1 MPTEHPVNDPAWT
14 PPRLIHTFTGH
25 LFTGTLKLLVV
36 ALLFWVSTL
45 FGDSMTASL
54 GTSIGVLVATL
65 LLGEL
70 LAVGIERPFVI
81 RGRLNEPGG
90 WGYSVLPLLAY
101 LLTGSVF
108 AFIAWGNSVT
118 AVVFGIIHAAVNMGL
133 FFLIRP
139 WQAGETQQETDAK
152 LAEFKAMTKEHFAE
166 DIVEIKTRA
175 RERTK
180 NAYYATKDKKRRQS
194 KSEDQD

>member
-65 LLGEL
+65 LLGSFS
-70 LAVGIERPFVI
+70 R
-81 RGRLNEPGG
+81 
-90 WGYSVLPLLAY
+90 
-101 LLTGSVF
+101 
-108 AFIAWGNSVT
+108 
-118 AVVFGIIHAAVNMGL
+118 
-133 FFLIRP
+133 
-139 WQAGETQQETDAK
+139 
-152 LAEFKAMTKEHFAE
+152 
-166 DIVEIKTRA
+166 
-175 RERTK
+175 
-180 NAYYATKDKKRRQS
+180 
-194 KSEDQD
+194 